1 MKKRNQKSLKN
12 NINKTISKIFK
23 SGFKTTYKPKKG
35 KITSTKG
42 LSKSIKKNKQG
53 LRYSKIVRTNFS
65 IKNLKANKP
74 ALSKD
79 KFYKAL
85 KANVQ
90 GKINIGDFRSARAM
104 LPDLKKA
111 KAGKLSQKRQLELER
126 SNWVGT
132 YTVDK
137 PSSNKRAYTLSKI
150 YTKKGLNKIFP
161 NAELQDEDFKFIQ
174 RHLGYSKRSINQLKE
189 RQIHMKDSLITDPKE
204 LNDQL
209 RHIHNTL
216 GSWSGSSKFDT
227 IIERMGGFTPA
238 ITKYLDEVETA
249 AKRYGIPLDDIIRE
263 YAPWFMPT

>member
-1 MKKRNQKSLKN
+1 MKKRNPKPSVKN
-12 NINKTISKIFK
+12 SIKTIFKITKNGVKTIYKDSKNRILKSKIK
-23 SGFKTTYKPKKG
+23 
-35 KITSTKG
+35 TST
-42 LSKSIKKNKQG
+42 IKKNKQG

-85 KANVQ
+85 KANVE

-137 PSSNKRAYTLSKI
+137 PSSNKRAYTLSKV

-161 NAELQDEDFKFIQ
+161 NAELQDDDFKFIQ

-209 RHIHNTL
+209 KHIHNTL

-227 IIERMGGFTPA
+227 VIDRMGGFIPA
-238 ITKYLDEVETA
+238 ITKYLEEVETA
-249 AKRYGIPLDDIIRE
+249 ATRYGIPLDDIIRE
-263 YAPWFMPT
+263 YAPWFMPS